1 MRNAVGKYS
10 STLRTKILILLGI
23 TTVLFVHNLFFQL
36 RQINSNSK
44 FTCVS
49 AFNKPFMKPD
59 LDRRREGY
67 RIPKSESLTNN

>member
-10 STLRTKILILLGI
+10 STLRTKILIILGI
-23 TTVLFVHNLFFQL
+23 TSVLFIHNTYFQL
-36 RQINSNSK
+36 RQIDPKSK

-59 LDRRREGY
+59 FERRQEGY
-67 RIPKSESLTNN
+67 KQPKSESFN

>member
-23 TTVLFVHNLFFQL
+23 ITVLSIHNTFFQL
-36 RQINSNSK
+36 RQIDTNSK

-59 LDRRREGY
+59 AERRQEGN
-67 RIPKSESLTNN
+67 RIPKSESFN